1 MNAISVILFII
12 GFVILCAC
20 LCVKHSNFLGIR
32 QIVIQHF
39 CVLKGNPLQ
48 LIGIFFAP
56 LLLAIGLVEIKC
68 IDGNILINLGIVPSI
83 LVYLCLLT
91 LGALCSVSKESKNE
105 NYKQL
110 LKETFNTTIFELML
124 CLLLFFISFIALVVL
139 AVLKNLE
146 PVALKIV
153 SGVIYYLTMITI
165 LNVLVV
171 IKRIKVIFDN
181 Q

>member
-1 MNAISVILFII
+1 M
-12 GFVILCAC
+12 
-20 LCVKHSNFLGIR
+20 
-32 QIVIQHF
+32 
-39 CVLKGNPLQ
+39 
-48 LIGIFFAP
+48 
-56 LLLAIGLVEIKC
+56 LLAIGLVEIKC
-68 IDGNILINLGIVPSI
+68 IDGNILINLVIVPLI

-91 LGALCSVSKESKNE
+91 LGAVCSVSKELKNE
-105 NYKQL
+105 NYKRL

-181 Q
+181 R